1 MSNQK
6 PCLPG
11 QTHSWRAVN
20 GSPFRCAHCK
30 NEIIPAMAAELT
42 DAQLDEVTAG
52 YERPVS
58 VLAGVTGVVS
68 SVTSGTT
75 SSTASVTVTE

>member
-1 MSNQK
+1 MRYALAALVASF
-6 PCLPG
+6 L
-11 QTHSWRAVN
+11 AV
-20 GSPFRCAHCK
+20 
-30 NEIIPAMAAELT
+30 PAMAAELT
-42 DAQLDEVTAG
+42 NAQLDEVTAG